1 MAQTVDTSGLDRLL
15 KSWEQLLKEFPEAK
29 RQALEQMG
37 RDLLLNVQE
46 EIGGSGKVAG
56 WQAPHLGSGGGYV
69 AIRAKA
75 NEYQTTKSGKRYAV
89 GLITNAI
96 EGGHRHGGP
105 RESGKPGY
113 RHRSR
118 IQVAAVPGRW
128 MYQTVREQ
136 LGNMGQAE
144 MDELLQTIIDGLEG
158 EL

>member
-1 MAQTVDTSGLDRLL
+1 M
-15 KSWEQLLKEFPEAK
+15 
-29 RQALEQMG
+29 
-37 RDLLLNVQE
+37 
-46 EIGGSGKVAG
+46 
-56 WQAPHLGSGGGYV
+56 
-69 AIRAKA
+69 
-75 NEYQTTKSGKRYAV
+75 

-118 IQVAAVPGRW
+118 IKVAAVPGRW
-128 MYQTVREQ
+128 MYQTVRQQ

>member
-89 GLITNAI
+89 GLIANAI

-118 IQVAAVPGRW
+118 IKVAAVPGRW
-128 MYQTVREQ
+128 MYQTVRQQ